1 MIGESNRAG
10 FLSEISRQGLSQG
23 QKDSPPHSCQRTC
36 WASQDRAESPLR
48 PPAPH
53 LRLVSL
59 RTQLKNTGQPLRPEE
74 QSQGQDTRISMLWW
88 LLADVPLQGVERPSS
103 VQVPPSWVRKP
114 PF

>member
-1 MIGESNRAG
+1 MKGFCQKSPDRPRA
-10 FLSEISRQGLSQG
+10 RG
-23 QKDSPPHSCQRTC
+23 QEDSPPHSCQRTR
-36 WASQDRAESPLR
+36 WASQDRAKSPLR

-88 LLADVPLQGVERPSS
+88 LLANVPLQGVERPSS
-103 VQVPPSWVRKP
+103 VQVPPAGSGNPLSR
-114 PF
+114 